1 MEHVSGFALR
11 RLGVLSA
18 LIALVASILV
28 VPAQQAA
35 FGSTDVGVK
44 TCSGSGNF
52 PIFSGGSGTSA
63 DPYLIASADNLES
76 LSNCV
81 SMGTTDFLTKHY
93 KQTADI
99 LWPGDKA
106 PIGKKATPFSA
117 TYDGDG
123 HTIYGFTQT
132 RDSSDKEAFGAL
144 YSGLFG
150 FGARCTINNLNVSG
164 TVSVTGRAGEIESYS
179 GILMG
184 MSEGCTIQN
193 VSTFGALTVDQ
204 LPQDEGVTTNTP
216 AGRAGG
222 ILGFATRSTSPTPS
236 LETVLENSTSHVDI
250 AATGV
255 RYVGGAVGYL
265 YQLLGTFRN
274 VSASPATDPFD
285 SNVTRGKITLTSS
298 PKINGMYIGGLI
310 GEVPGASTIEQS
322 WSSIP
327 INAPSAGGQVQD
339 VGNSSKAFYIGG
351 LIGSATGDWK
361 GARLDKSFSSSPVKL
376 DLTAGT
382 ASIMVGGLI
391 GTLHASATSE
401 IHDSYSTSALEVNHS
416 TVGASHYTT
425 LGGLIGSSTA
435 TRPELDNRILNTFFK
450 GTLKWP
456 KHPVIQYASVSGFV
470 GRWKENASLA
480 NSYANEQVASSA
492 LLTADQFKT
501 VGSFPSWD
509 FDDVWLMGEHHPV
522 HQWANPDVTAPSL
535 SSSTP
540 VADAT
545 EVIVSDSVILTFNES
560 IAKGSGNIRVYSG
573 PTCSTLEQT
582 IAVGNSRV
590 SVSGSAATISFAS
603 PNQLPYGL
611 KTCIEMDSGA
621 ITDLALNAFAGLTNP
636 SAVSF
641 TTENAPLTV
650 ANAPALTSVTAGNG
664 QLTVAFTQGSDGG
677 ASITNYKYS
686 TDGTSYTALDP
697 AQSSSPVTITGLTN
711 GVSYTVYLKAVNSVG
726 DSVASNQVSGSPV
739 APTPTPTPSASPS
752 ETPTPSASPSAT
764 PSPAPAPAPT
774 PTTLV
779 PATSPRPSPSPSVVP
794 SPTAAP
800 SPTPTE
806 DAALPAAAN
815 PAPPNNPPASPGEF
829 VLSSDVLF
837 VGTLFMETDTQELV
851 MPAAVLRDIAISLAP
866 DGATID
872 EGSLLIQSGRNI
884 VPVILLDIG
893 EVRLMASDM
902 GSTIVFT
909 LNIPGFESNSMTV
922 SVQKQEL
929 TSALQLAMLSIAA
942 VITALFAWWFFVLLR
957 RRNNKSNSGNRG
969 IRVARTA

>member
-1 MEHVSGFALR
+1 
-11 RLGVLSA
+11 
-18 LIALVASILV
+18 
-28 VPAQQAA
+28 
-35 FGSTDVGVK
+35 
-44 TCSGSGNF
+44 
-52 PIFSGGSGTSA
+52 
-63 DPYLIASADNLES
+63 
-76 LSNCV
+76 
-81 SMGTTDFLTKHY
+81 
-93 KQTADI
+93 
-99 LWPGDKA
+99 
-106 PIGKKATPFSA
+106 
-117 TYDGDG
+117 
-123 HTIYGFTQT
+123 
-132 RDSSDKEAFGAL
+132 
-144 YSGLFG
+144 
-150 FGARCTINNLNVSG
+150 
-164 TVSVTGRAGEIESYS
+164 
-179 GILMG
+179 
-184 MSEGCTIQN
+184 
-193 VSTFGALTVDQ
+193 
-204 LPQDEGVTTNTP
+204 
-216 AGRAGG
+216 
-222 ILGFATRSTSPTPS
+222 
-236 LETVLENSTSHVDI
+236 VDI
-250 AATGV
+250 AATGGL
-255 RYVGGAVGYL
+255 YVGGAVGLL

-310 GEVPGASTIEQS
+310 GQVPGASSIEQS

-339 VGNSSKAFYIGG
+339 VGNTGTAFYIGG

-382 ASIMVGGLI
+382 ASITVGGLI

-401 IHDSYSTSALEVNHS
+401 INDSYSTSALEVNHS
-416 TVGASHYTT
+416 GHGSWNAGAYLWTN
-425 LGGLIGSSTA
+425 LGGLIGYGTA
-435 TRPELDNRILNTFFK
+435 TGPDNRILNTFFK

-456 KHPVIQYASVSGFV
+456 KHPGVQYASVSGFS
-470 GRWKENASLA
+470 GRWGQNASLA

-501 VGSFPSWD
+501 VGSFPSWN
-509 FDDVWLMGEHHPV
+509 FVNVWLMGEHHPV

-711 GVSYTVYLKAVNSVG
+711 GVSYTLYLKAVNSVG

-739 APTPTPTPSASPS
+739 APTPTPTP
-752 ETPTPSASPSAT
+752 TPTPSASPSAT
-764 PSPAPAPAPT
+764 PNPAPAPAPT

-815 PAPPNNPPASPGEF
+815 PAPPNDPPASPGEF

-851 MPAAVLRDIAISLAP
+851 MPPAVLRDIAISLAP

-872 EGSLLIQSGRNI
+872 EGALLIQSGRNI
-884 VPVILLDIG
+884 VPVILLNIG